1 MSASGSDRAIAAVMQ
16 WAAREEWRGWLEDV
30 IADHLAPACL
40 AAGVAPDELPDLLG
54 EDAHAQLIGCAF
66 EDFLTREFGPGGRN
80 IVDDYLER
88 RGWTEPVAAKRHLQA
103 LRRSVMSVYEVVD
116 TAPGSHFVARDLVR
130 GGEPVRV
137 RDKLGSRSVARWDR
151 LAARLLPVGGET
163 RMAGGVLSLGFDD
176 AAAVIEAM
184 AGLGKGLGRR
194 VGRAAR
200 EGVPRE
206 APGAPPVGEAVL
218 AEAAPLITG
227 TWLAGALEQARGG
240 PLPELVNFDGEELVL
255 CEVRFPLAD
264 PARAGEVAARLD
276 RLADLHRDEPGE
288 PAWTWTATAKAARG
302 KARAAGR
309 KALKLGTLDAEGGP
323 VLGSVR
329 LEGGAVV
336 LEANSAERAERGR
349 GMLRGALGALVRAP
363 LTSMRTPEQL
373 LAERSAEG
381 GDAGAGA
388 GEPALPPEEA
398 EAVMREVMD
407 RHSRGVLGEPV
418 EMLDGK
424 SPRQA
429 ARSEAGRRKVA
440 EWLKYLENQTA
451 HHAGAAGMPAYD
463 FGWMWEE
470 LKIADLRR

>member
-66 EDFLTREFGPGGRN
+66 EDFLTREFEPDGRN

-88 RGWTEPVAAKRHLQA
+88 RGWTEPVAAKRYLQA

-116 TAPGSHFVARDLVR
+116 TTPGSHFVARDLVR

-163 RMAGGVLSLGFDD
+163 RMAGGVLSLDFDD
-176 AAAVIEAM
+176 AAAVVEAI
-184 AGLGKGLGRR
+184 AELGKGLGRR
-194 VGRAAR
+194 VGRRAAR
-200 EGVPRE
+200 EGATRE
-206 APGAPPVGEAVL
+206 APGAPPVDEAVL
-218 AEAAPLITG
+218 GEAAPLITG
-227 TWLAGALEQARGG
+227 TWLAGALEQVRGG

-264 PARAGEVAARLD
+264 PARAGEAATCLD
-276 RLADLHRDEPGE
+276 RLPDLHRDEPGE

-302 KARAAGR
+302 KARTAGR

-329 LEGGAVV
+329 LEGDAVA
-336 LEANSAERAERGR
+336 LAANSVERAERGR
-349 GMLRGALGALVRAP
+349 EMLRGALGALVRAP
-363 LTSMRTPEQL
+363 LTSVQTPEQM

-381 GDAGAGA
+381 GDAGVA
-388 GEPALPPEEA
+388 EPPLPPEEA

-407 RHSRGVLGEPV
+407 QHYRGVLDEPV
-418 EMLDGK
+418 TMLDGK

-429 ARSEAGRRKVA
+429 ARSKTGRRKVA

-470 LKIADLRR
+470 LKVADLRR

>member
-40 AAGVAPDELPDLLG
+40 AAGVATDELPDLLG

-66 EDFLTREFGPGGRN
+66 EDFLTREFEPDGRN

-88 RGWTEPVAAKRHLQA
+88 RGWTEPVAAKRYLQA

-116 TAPGSHFVARDLVR
+116 TTPGSHFVARDLVR

-151 LAARLLPVGGET
+151 LAARLLPIGGET
-163 RMAGGVLSLGFDD
+163 SMTGGTLLLDFDD
-176 AAAVIEAM
+176 ATTVVEAVAE
-184 AGLGKGLGRR
+184 LGKGLGRR
-194 VGRAAR
+194 VGRRAQR
-200 EGVPRE
+200 EGAGR
-206 APGAPPVGEAVL
+206 GAAEAVL

-227 TWLAGALEQARGG
+227 TWLAGALEQARGA

-264 PARAGEVAARLD
+264 PARAGEVTTRLD

-336 LEANSAERAERGR
+336 LEANSAERGR

-381 GDAGAGA
+381 GEAGV
-388 GEPALPPEEA
+388 GEPPLPPEEA

-407 RHSRGVLGEPV
+407 RHYRGVLGEPV

>member
-1 MSASGSDRAIAAVMQ
+1 MARSPMCNTVHLGAPSRPAAPGFRHPMRPHLPGTDPSPPKERPMSASGSDRAIAAVMQ

-66 EDFLTREFGPGGRN
+66 EDFLTREFEPDGRN

-88 RGWTEPVAAKRHLQA
+88 RGWTEPVAAKRYLQA

-116 TAPGSHFVARDLVR
+116 TAPGSHFLARDLVR

-151 LAARLLPVGGET
+151 LAARLLPIGGET
-163 RMAGGVLSLGFDD
+163 RMAGGVLSLDFDD
-176 AAAVIEAM
+176 AAAVVEAV
-184 AGLGKGLGRR
+184 AELGKGLGGTI
-194 VGRAAR
+194 GRAAR

-276 RLADLHRDEPGE
+276 RLADLHRDEPDE
-288 PAWTWTATAKAARG
+288 PAWTWTAAAKAARG

-323 VLGSVR
+323 GP
-329 LEGGAVV
+329 G
-336 LEANSAERAERGR
+336 
-349 GMLRGALGALVRAP
+349 
-363 LTSMRTPEQL
+363 
-373 LAERSAEG
+373 
-381 GDAGAGA
+381 
-388 GEPALPPEEA
+388 
-398 EAVMREVMD
+398 
-407 RHSRGVLGEPV
+407 
-418 EMLDGK
+418 
-424 SPRQA
+424 A
-429 ARSEAGRRKVA
+429 ARPGGGGPGPAGDSVA
-440 EWLKYLENQTA
+440 
-451 HHAGAAGMPAYD
+451 
-463 FGWMWEE
+463 
-470 LKIADLRR
+470 R

>member
-40 AAGVAPDELPDLLG
+40 AAGVARDELPDLLG

-66 EDFLTREFGPGGRN
+66 EDFLTREFGPDGRN

-88 RGWTEPVAAKRHLQA
+88 RGWTEPVAAKRYLQA

-116 TAPGSHFVARDLVR
+116 TTPGSHFVARDLVR

-151 LAARLLPVGGET
+151 LAARVLPVGGET
-163 RMAGGVLSLGFDD
+163 QMAGGVLPLDFDD
-176 AAAVIEAM
+176 AAAVVEAI
-184 AGLGKGLGRR
+184 AELGKGLGRR
-194 VGRAAR
+194 VGRRARR
-200 EGVPRE
+200 EGAGRGAAEVVPV
-206 APGAPPVGEAVL
+206 AEAVL
-218 AEAAPLITG
+218 GEAAPLITG

-240 PLPELVNFDGEELVL
+240 PLPELGNFDGGELVL
-255 CEVRFPLAD
+255 CEVRFPLAS
-264 PARAGEVAARLD
+264 PARAGEVATCLARLP
-276 RLADLHRDEPGE
+276 DLHRDEPGE
-288 PAWTWTATAKAARG
+288 PAWTWTATAKAKAARG

-309 KALKLGTLDAEGGP
+309 KGLKLGTLDGEGGP

-329 LEGGAVV
+329 LEDDAVA
-336 LEANSAERAERGR
+336 LAANSVERAGRGR
-349 GMLRGALGALVRAP
+349 EMLRGALGTLVRAP
-363 LTSMRTPEQL
+363 LTSMQTPEQM

-381 GDAGAGA
+381 GDGGVA
-388 GEPALPPEEA
+388 EPPLPPEEA

-407 RHSRGVLGEPV
+407 RHYRGVLEEPV
-418 EMLDGK
+418 AMLDGK

-429 ARSEAGRRKVA
+429 ARSETGRRKVA

-451 HHAGAAGMPAYD
+451 HHAGA
-463 FGWMWEE
+463 
-470 LKIADLRR
+470 